1 MTENPKTTVSWVWA
15 AALLA
20 LMVLAGCRP
29 ESETGLDRIWRQGRI
44 TVLTENNAHCY
55 YIYRDRPVGFEYELA
70 AAFARH
76 LVVDLK
82 VSAPG
87 WEEMFE
93 MLAEGRGDVIAASVT
108 RTPRRNSRFD
118 FSDGYLT
125 IQQHIIVH
133 QRNRDIRS
141 IEDLNGRTVHVRSG
155 TSYEQRLEELISEG
169 LAVNLIRI
177 RNVPTEE
184 LIRQVAESEI
194 EITVADTNVAQLN
207 RRYYP
212 DVDVRFPISERQVI
226 AWAVRKGDQALL
238 TQINRFFTKIFND
251 GTFERLHHKYYSN
264 VDVFDYFDLKVFHRR
279 IETRLPEYETVIRR
293 ESRRHGFDWRL
304 VAAVIYQESH
314 FNPRAVSYTGVRGL
328 MQLTTDTAE
337 ELGVNN
343 RLDPE
348 QSIAGGVKYLRR
360 LYDRFEDI
368 PGFDRMLFTLAS
380 YNVGYGHVRDAQKIA
395 AAKKLDPT
403 KWSSLKEVLPLLRYP
418 AYYQQAEF
426 GYARGTESVR
436 YVRRILTYYDI
447 LRRTAISREEY
458 RRSTARPLFSL

>member
-1 MTENPKTTVSWVWA
+1 MTENPKTTVSCLWA
-15 AALLA
+15 AALVA

-29 ESETGLDRIWRQGRI
+29 ESETALDRIWRQGRI

-155 TSYEQRLEELISEG
+155 TSYEQRLEELISDG

-293 ESRRHGFDWRL
+293 ESHRHGFDWRL

-360 LYDRFEDI
+360 LYDRLEDI

-426 GYARGTESVR
+426 GYARGTEPVR

-458 RRSTARPLFSL
+458 RRSTSRPLLSL